1 MSDESEKRA
10 AEMLAFIK
18 NHRRDYHASGGARG
32 HIVNTG
38 VVGTPRF
45 SPTLV
50 LRTIGRKSGNPHVAP
65 LTYGLWGKEWVVI
78 ASKGGA
84 PEHPAWYLN
93 LRPAPTCEMQ
103 IATQSFR
110 CTWREAEGEE
120 RQRVWDYMCALYPPY
135 ADYERTTRGRVIP
148 VILLQPIEEVTAGGD

>member
-1 MSDESEKRA
+1 MSDDSDKRA
-10 AEMLAFIK
+10 AAMLDFIK
-18 NHRRDYHASGGARG
+18 DHRRLYRTTGGRDG

-50 LRTIGRKSGNPHVAP
+50 LKTVGRKTGKPQIAP
-65 LTYGLWGKEWVVI
+65 LTYGLFGQEWVVI

-93 LRPAPTCEMQ
+93 LQPAPTCEMQ

-110 CTWREAEGEE
+110 CRWREAEGEE
-120 RQRVWDYMCALYPPY
+120 RQRAWDYMCGLYAPY
-135 ADYERTTRGRVIP
+135 ADYERTARGRVIP
-148 VILLQPIEEVTAGGD
+148 VIMLLPIEEVAK

>member
-1 MSDESEKRA
+1 MMSSDDSAGRA
-10 AEMLAFIK
+10 GEMLAIIK
-18 NHRRDYHASGGARG
+18 DHRRRILASGGADG
-32 HIVNTG
+32 HIVDTS

-50 LRTIGRKSGNPHVAP
+50 LKTTGRKSGKAQIAP
-65 LTYGLWGKEWVVI
+65 LTYGLYGKEWVVI

-93 LRPAPTCEMQ
+93 LREAATCEMQ

-120 RQRVWDYMCALYPPY
+120 RRKLWDYMCALYPPY
-135 ADYERTTRGRVIP
+135 GDYEHRAGERIIP
-148 VILLQPIEEVTAGGD
+148 VIMLQPIVEIAN

>member
-1 MSDESEKRA
+1 MSNDDSERRA
-10 AEMLAFIK
+10 AEMLDFIK
-18 NHRRDYHASGGARG
+18 QHRRDYHSSGGAKG

-50 LRTIGRKSGNPHVAP
+50 LKTIGRKTGKPHAAP
-65 LTYGLWGKEWVVI
+65 LTYGLFGREWVVI

-93 LRPAPTCEMQ
+93 LQPAPVCDIQ

-110 CTWREAEGEE
+110 CRWRVAQGEE

-135 ADYERTTRGRVIP
+135 LDYERTTGGRVIP
-148 VILLQPIEEVTAGGD
+148 VIMLLPIEEVTAAE